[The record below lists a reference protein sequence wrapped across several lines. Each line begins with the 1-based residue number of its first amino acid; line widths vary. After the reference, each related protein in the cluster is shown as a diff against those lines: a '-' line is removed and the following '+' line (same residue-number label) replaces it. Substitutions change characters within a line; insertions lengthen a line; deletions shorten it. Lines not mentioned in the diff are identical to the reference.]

1 MNKILLTTLFSGYNY
16 GSSLQTYATKCIIK
30 ELGYDC
36 ELVARKSVIKGRDVR
51 LGKLLTILWRT
62 LLTADSKTLKAYKS
76 SYQKSLVGDSVK
88 RFEDFE
94 ENYLQPQRMSWKL
107 LKEEAKI
114 AIACVAGSDQ
124 LWNPTSLY
132 VDPMYYL
139 RFAPEGKRI
148 SFATSL
154 GHDFIAPFNEEK
166 LKKWI
171 NEVDCISVRE
181 DSGVKLIKN
190 VCGRTALH
198 LLDPTLLLDG
208 NTWRNY
214 LVIPRQKSKYI
225 LAYFLD
231 APSEQ
236 AKQCIGR
243 LKEKFQCEVIA
254 IPYEHT
260 DMSYADKLVPSG
272 PLDFLSL
279 VDNAEMVV
287 TDSFHGTAFSINL
300 HTPFFVFDR
309 NYGAAHSQSSRV
321 VSLLKKLHL
330 EYRYEPQSENAQDE
344 IMDFSKSES
353 ILNAERKVAREY
365 LKASIVS
372 CAKTADK

>member
-1 MNKILLTTLFSGYNY
+1 M
-16 GSSLQTYATKCIIK
+16 
-30 ELGYDC
+30 
-36 ELVARKSVIKGRDVR
+36 
-51 LGKLLTILWRT
+51 
-62 LLTADSKTLKAYKS
+62 
-76 SYQKSLVGDSVK
+76 K

-139 RFAPEGKRI
+139 RFAPKGKRI

-190 VCGRTALH
+190 LCGRTALH

-214 LVIPRQKSKYI
+214 LAIPRQKSKYI

-300 HTPFFVFDR
+300 HTPF
-309 NYGAAHSQSSRV
+309 
-321 VSLLKKLHL
+321 LCLT
-330 EYRYEPQSENAQDE
+330 ETMEPL
-344 IMDFSKSES
+344 I
-353 ILNAERKVAREY
+353 RKVAG
-365 LKASIVS
+365 
-372 CAKTADK
+372 